1 MTVDRELMLNL
12 EALSAIAL
20 GEEEREAM
28 QPELQSAIDRFDKL
42 RNLNTEGVEP
52 LTHVFPL
59 ENVTREDRVVPSM
72 PNEELLANAKREKGG
87 AFVVHRAVE

>member
-87 AFVVHRAVE
+87 AFCVWRAVE